1 MTQEERSM
9 MDQAQGKRTDLN
21 LRASDG
27 PQWRGATTL
36 GSFEKLVLD
45 LFDNHLREPERGAA
59 VKKFVGYIKVCHAM
73 LDSGLVK
80 ESELTH

>member
-1 MTQEERSM
+1 MMQEERRI
-9 MDQAQGKRTDLN
+9 MDQAQAK
-21 LRASDG
+21 
-27 PQWRGATTL
+27 QWRGATTL

-73 LDSGLVK
+73 LDSGLIK